1 MLAWPSRIPC
11 VKLNPS
17 AAMLVPV
24 NWLAYVER
32 ATATP
37 AVVVAVEGG
46 IGSDD
51 AASSA
56 AWPAGAGAE
65 CACIFKGRLRSC
77 LRLFVQ
83 QESALQGKTLAE
95 FNLGNFLCAD
105 RWRRCPARPKTN
117 LEE

>member
-17 AAMLVPV
+17 AAVL
-24 NWLAYVER
+24 
-32 ATATP
+32 
-37 AVVVAVEGG
+37 VEGG